1 MEINR
6 FADLT
11 NDEFVSQYASGASP
25 SRQVDTDALIE
36 RLRED
41 GNESR
46 MLADTDDSDLPLHL
60 DWNEKGFVS
69 RPYD

>member
-11 NDEFVSQYASGASP
+11 DDEFVSQYASGASP
-25 SRQVDTDALIE
+25 TRQVDTEALVE
-36 RLRED
+36 RLHAD
-41 GNESR
+41 DNESR
-46 MLADTDDSDLPLHL
+46 MLADTDDADLPLYL
-60 DWNEKGFVS
+60 NWNEKGFVS